1 MQSSNN
7 NGRRPRLAVVVG
19 LGWGVRNFLINETFE
34 RLKSEY
40 DLLLLTTYSEVEG
53 FRERFQDERVQV
65 LPLEPVR
72 QGWLTKQ
79 VLALTR
85 ICYWARYNTVSHQ
98 YKLGNMRERLRAKA
112 RKKKPA
118 ATVARPSP
126 AAEPTGPRPEGLK
139 RHPLIRA
146 FKFVR
151 RGVRRTLKIP
161 RRWLVQLL
169 RMPRRWKSRVYL
181 VGLPWMRHIGPP
193 LFPLLL
199 PLCRRLLAR
208 AESVRALRQLMRQ
221 EQVCGVFSTNC
232 CSPNEWAPTLA
243 AHGLGLPIVAA
254 ITSWDNPS
262 SKGMLICEYDG
273 LLTWTP
279 RMAEDVRRFMND
291 SGRERIHVTG
301 PPQFDYYA
309 RPEYQRERGVFCQA
323 HGLDPER
330 QIVVYSTVTPGIM
343 PEEPEVVRRVHE
355 ILRQKNDQVQL
366 LVRLHPKDPLERYDA
381 LRAEPCRANIVWT
394 LAGEPLLQ
402 RSDQW
407 CPGPE
412 DMIRAVGTVR
422 HADVN
427 VHCSYSTMM
436 LDFSAHDTP
445 VVVVAHDIDGSSERF
460 RCYERYEHIKPV
472 LEFDAIAV
480 AYSHEQLEQQLL
492 ESLARPEARAPQ
504 RQALVEAI
512 LGKLDGRAGLRSA
525 EAVIQ
530 EISRARLARR

>member
-1 MQSSNN
+1 M
-7 NGRRPRLAVVVG
+7 
-19 LGWGVRNFLINETFE
+19 E
-34 RLKSEY
+34 
-40 DLLLLTTYSEVEG
+40 
-53 FRERFQDERVQV
+53 
-65 LPLEPVR
+65 LEPVR

-85 ICYWARYNTVSHQ
+85 ICYWARFNTVSHQ

-112 RKKKPA
+112 RKKKPT
-118 ATVARPSP
+118 ATVAEP
-126 AAEPTGPRPEGLK
+126 AAPRAEARAEGPK
-139 RHPLIRA
+139 RHPVMRAYLI
-146 FKFVR
+146 
-151 RGVRRTLKIP
+151 VRRTVRRMLKA
-161 RRWLVQLL
+161 L
-169 RMPRRWKSRVYL
+169 RKGLRSRLIWVARTPRRWKIRVYL
-181 VGLPWMRHIGPP
+181 VVLPWMRHIGPP

-208 AESVRALRQLMRQ
+208 SRSVRALRQLMRQ

-232 CSPNEWAPTLA
+232 CSPNEWAATLA
-243 AHGLGLPIVAA
+243 AHGLRLPIVAA

-309 RPEYQRERGVFCQA
+309 RPEYQRERGAFCQA

-355 ILRQKNDQVQL
+355 ILRQKDDQVQL
-366 LVRLHPKDPLERYDA
+366 LVRLHPKDRLERYDA

-492 ESLARPEARAPQ
+492 ESLARPEARASKASAGRSDTRKAGRTGWP
-504 RQALVEAI
+504 AI
-512 LGKLDGRAGLRSA
+512 G
-525 EAVIQ
+525 
-530 EISRARLARR
+530 